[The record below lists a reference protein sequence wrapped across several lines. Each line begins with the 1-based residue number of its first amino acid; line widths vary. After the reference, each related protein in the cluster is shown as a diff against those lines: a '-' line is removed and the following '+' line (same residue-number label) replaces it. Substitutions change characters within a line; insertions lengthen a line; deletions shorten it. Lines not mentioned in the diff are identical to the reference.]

1 MNGLVKILKDEI
13 VLVIAVI
20 LAVISSFFV
29 KPNIGY
35 LNYIDFKV
43 LAILFCLMIVVA
55 GLKQISVFDIV
66 SKWLLDKTDNITSIS
81 FILIALCFIS
91 SMFITND
98 VALITFVPLSI
109 ILLTDC
115 DEKVLILA
123 IVLQT
128 IAANIGSMFT
138 PIGNPQNLYLYSN
151 YNLNAVEFFKSVLP
165 VGFIGLLLL
174 LLSAS
179 KIKGGKIELKIEKS
193 ITKFNKNDFIIYM
206 ILFGICFLTVFNKIS
221 YVLSFFL
228 VLSYAVIKNKN
239 LIKEVDYSLLLT
251 FIAFFIFV
259 GNLENINLIRESL
272 TYFIEGNEF
281 LSSIVLSQFISNLPA
296 ALMIS
301 GFTDNYNSILR
312 GVNIGGLGTLIASMA
327 SLISYRLYLRSK
339 NNKVEYIKVFTVY
352 NFGFLLVIVS
362 ICLFIGLA

>member
-1 MNGLVKILKDEI
+1 M
-13 VLVIAVI
+13 
-20 LAVISSFFV
+20 
-29 KPNIGY
+29 
-35 LNYIDFKV
+35 
-43 LAILFCLMIVVA
+43 
-55 GLKQISVFDIV
+55 
-66 SKWLLDKTDNITSIS
+66 
-81 FILIALCFIS
+81 
-91 SMFITND
+91 
-98 VALITFVPLSI
+98 
-109 ILLTDC
+109 
-115 DEKVLILA
+115 
-123 IVLQT
+123 
-128 IAANIGSMFT
+128 
-138 PIGNPQNLYLYSN
+138 
-151 YNLNAVEFFKSVLP
+151 
-165 VGFIGLLLL
+165 
-174 LLSAS
+174 
-179 KIKGGKIELKIEKS
+179 
-193 ITKFNKNDFIIYM
+193 
-206 ILFGICFLTVFNKIS
+206 
-221 YVLSFFL
+221 
-228 VLSYAVIKNKN
+228 
-239 LIKEVDYSLLLT
+239 LT